1 MKILKI
7 FGLVVG
13 IHVFAL
19 ILIFA
24 NPGCS
29 STRKPAPLP
38 ADTVSAPP
46 PAVSVP
52 IVSTPPP
59 SATADPFISPAPAPA
74 SFNPDAPAVAGP
86 AVRFTP
92 TRPGTPVASTLVA
105 APVADVVPATT
116 YTVKSGDSLW
126 SIAKKNHL
134 TVAQLTAANSLPAN
148 ANLRPG
154 QKLLIPAKGAGPE
167 TAATAAAAPAA
178 AAKSAE
184 PAATRPAANGK
195 GIVHVVKSGETLG
208 AIARKY
214 DLRTGDI
221 AVANNIT
228 DPAKIRA
235 GMELVIP
242 GWEKPA
248 AKSGKAKAASAAS
261 AEPAPSFTPE
271 PFAPPADTANTPPPI
286 PVIRIDESPITPAP
300 APKNP

>member
-19 ILIFA
+19 VLIFA

-29 STRKPAPLP
+29 STRKPAPSP
-38 ADTVSAPP
+38 ADTVTAPP
-46 PAVSVP
+46 PSVSVP

-59 SATADPFISPAPAPA
+59 SATADPFLAPTPAPAG
-74 SFNPDAPAVAGP
+74 FNPDAPAVAGP

-105 APVADVVPATT
+105 APVADVIPATT
-116 YTVKSGDSLW
+116 YTVKTGDSLW
-126 SIAKKNHL
+126 SIAKKNRL

-148 ANLRPG
+148 AYLRPG
-154 QKLLIPAKGAGPE
+154 QKLLIPGKDVGP
-167 TAATAAAAPAA
+167 TGTATAPAV

-184 PAATRPAANGK
+184 PAVTRPAANGK

-242 GWEKPA
+242 GWEKPV
-248 AKSGKAKAASAAS
+248 AKSGKAKAVSAAP
-261 AEPAPSFTPE
+261 AEPVPSFTPE
-271 PFAPPADTANTPPPI
+271 PFAPPADTTNTPPPI
-286 PVIRIDESPITPAP
+286 PIIRIDESPITPAP
-300 APKNP
+300 VPKTP